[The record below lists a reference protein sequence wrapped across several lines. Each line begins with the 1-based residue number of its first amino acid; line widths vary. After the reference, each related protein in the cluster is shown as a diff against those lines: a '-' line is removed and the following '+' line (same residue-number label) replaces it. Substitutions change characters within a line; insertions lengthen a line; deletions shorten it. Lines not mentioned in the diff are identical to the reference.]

1 LRQLICVY
9 NAEEDEW
16 KGVVWWL
23 AYMVEVHEM
32 LKLKHE
38 MLVLYNYAVY
48 TE

>member
-1 LRQLICVY
+1 
-9 NAEEDEW
+9 
-16 KGVVWWL
+16 
-23 AYMVEVHEM
+23 MVEVHEM